1 MPTRL
6 LLDGEDLRSLM
17 LRVKAEM
24 GPGARIVKA
33 ERIRT
38 GGIGGFFAKE
48 HYELTVEVP
57 DPVHPGR
64 RIQER
69 NASAG
74 TTSAPVG
81 IEALL
86 AAADAAEDADA
97 TSAVTAPGASGG
109 APAVPG
115 TSGSAVAGAD
125 AVAAAAAA
133 ARAQQ
138 VPAAPETPEISTTG
152 PTFAEVLES
161 LGQLVG
167 DDVQLTSAGTAHGGT
182 DVEVTEVEV
191 TDVEVTDVEVTD
203 VGFTDVEPAGT
214 EVARLEPG
222 AAGSAAPTDADPH
235 GATVGALLELGL
247 PTSLLAGLGD
257 LRAAV
262 PLSTLV
268 RRFPPAPVLRLDTG
282 VIAVVGEPAAALR
295 TAMQMAYRAGID
307 PHDVVLAGDMDAVP
321 GHGRRIQT
329 TVAAARLR
337 GRAGD
342 GATLVAVGV
351 DASGRPAAA
360 ELLEALAPDQCWAVV
375 DASRRVAETRRW
387 LREVGVRRG
396 FDAVAAMGSFE
407 AQSPGSVLN
416 VGVPVGWVDG
426 LPASPVVWAAVL
438 SERLAEDARWD

>member
-74 TTSAPVG
+74 TTSAPAA

-86 AAADAAEDADA
+86 AAADAAEDEDA
-97 TSAVTAPGASGG
+97 TSSASAAVAGGVDAGAGRAGAAGAAVTG
-109 APAVPG
+109 
-115 TSGSAVAGAD
+115 GAD

-138 VPAAPETPEISTTG
+138 VPTAPRTPEISTTG

-167 DDVQLTSAGTAHGGT
+167 DDVQVASADPARTAAA
-182 DVEVTEVEV
+182 DVETTGVEV

-203 VGFTDVEPAGT
+203 VEQAGT
-214 EVARLEPG
+214 EVARREPG
-222 AAGSAAPTDADPH
+222 AAGPVAPPDADPH

-262 PLSTLV
+262 PLSALV
-268 RRFPPAPVLRLDTG
+268 RRFPPAPVLRLDVG
-282 VIAVVGEPAAALR
+282 VVAVVGEPAAALR

-307 PHDVVLAGDMDAVP
+307 PHDVVLAGDMEAVP
-321 GHGRRIQT
+321 GHGRRVQT

-337 GRAGD
+337 GRAGG

-351 DASGRPAAA
+351 DEAGRAAAA

-387 LREVGVRRG
+387 LREVGARRA

-407 AQSPGSVLN
+407 AQSPGAVLN

>member
-69 NASAG
+69 NAPSA
-74 TTSAPVG
+74 APAG
-81 IEALL
+81 IDALL
-86 AAADAAEDADA
+86 AAADAADDEA
-97 TSAVTAPGASGG
+97 AVASR
-109 APAVPG
+109 ARG
-115 TSGSAVAGAD
+115 TSGGGSPGSSG
-125 AVAAAAAA
+125 
-133 ARAQQ
+133 
-138 VPAAPETPEISTTG
+138 AAPTGPSASALGPPATGAPGVTDPPAEPPGISTTG

-167 DDVQLTSAGTAHGGT
+167 DDVAVDAPSVDPGSTEAGAPDGSA
-182 DVEVTEVEV
+182 
-191 TDVEVTDVEVTD
+191 
-203 VGFTDVEPAGT
+203 
-214 EVARLEPG
+214 VAPG
-222 AAGSAAPTDADPH
+222 ASTAVVPAPAVVVPTGPGTPGDAH
-235 GATVGALLELGL
+235 GATVGTLLELGL
-247 PTSLLAGLGD
+247 PTSMLAGLGD

-262 PLSTLV
+262 PLSALV
-268 RRFPPAPVLRLDTG
+268 RRFPPAPVLRLDGG
-282 VIAVVGEPAAALR
+282 VVAVVGEPAAALR
-295 TAMQMAYRAGID
+295 TAMQMAYRAGTP
-307 PHDVVLAGDMDAVP
+307 PHDVVLAGDLGPVP
-321 GHGRRIQT
+321 GHGRRVQT
-329 TVAAARLR
+329 AAAAARLR
-337 GRAGD
+337 GRAAE

-351 DASGRPAAA
+351 DASGGAAAA

-375 DASRRVAETRRW
+375 DAARRVAESRRW
-387 LREVGVRRG
+387 LREVGARRP
-396 FDAVAAMGSFE
+396 FDAVAVMGSFE
-407 AQSPGSVLN
+407 AQAPGAVLN
-416 VGVPVGWVDG
+416 LGVPVGWVDG

-438 SERLAEDARWD
+438 SERLAEDAHWD